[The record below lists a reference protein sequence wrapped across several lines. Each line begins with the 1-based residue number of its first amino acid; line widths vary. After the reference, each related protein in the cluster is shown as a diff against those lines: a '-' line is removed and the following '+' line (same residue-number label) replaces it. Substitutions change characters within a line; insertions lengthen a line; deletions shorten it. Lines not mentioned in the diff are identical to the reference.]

1 MGTVSIHQMPGKTH
15 SQTWSLASAEG
26 GAPFKGLSALKHAHS
41 CVEVAEGDGEP
52 LQALER
58 GVRCRAQPCRLSG
71 TFV

>member
-15 SQTWSLASAEG
+15 SQTWSLASADG

-58 GVRCRAQPCRLSG
+58 GVRCRAQPCRLLG